1 MANVKIPP
9 VYMPHSLLL
18 RSKRPVYSVGAQIL
32 LLLGYVNLHLCHMFL
47 DSQKIGTDWMSLVTS
62 ACWGG
67 GVGW

>member
-47 DSQKIGTDWMSLVTS
+47 ASHKLGQIG
-62 ACWGG
+62 
-67 GVGW
+67 